1 MLLNSSNA
9 RGARGTSKSSRGS
22 RGRGQTGRGASNNS
36 SSKPHHN
43 LMTTLGPRALTDNTN
58 IYRGKSRG
66 SASPSPSATT
76 TADPFEKERLENAAK
91 REQRGQNGTTTSN
104 RGRGSSRGG
113 LHSNKQVRF
122 ATPPIEQEAGLS
134 GSSTSATPSDMK
146 TSLGSGTTTSTLSNP
161 FSFTAN
167 TASKTTSSIFK
178 APTGPSAKTTSP
190 LPFAPTFGSNTP
202 NTNGFGLAST
212 SQSTPVNPF
221 APSNAPGA
229 ASPSSNFG
237 TPSGVSTTPLSSL
250 ANSQKP
256 GILKGAKGA
265 SSKQV
270 SFEKTPEK
278 PSPQNV
284 SKKQFQAN
292 NIEEKK
298 NKASKQS
305 KSGFETPKLTS
316 SEMTSFAS
324 SSELARKINALLRKE
339 KIAPPRCTAPNPG
352 DPREK
357 AAVKAY
363 LDELKKYRTRVRA
376 SLIQGGFID
385 DPLKPKKLSEAIDFK
400 GTCDQMCPEEE
411 IIRRIIEDDVQR
423 AEKET
428 APDGSM
434 RPSPQMMI
442 KKLARSAAG
451 EDAPLP
457 QDVRSPAALRRTT
470 DYLIDSLLGEDDNLA
485 AQHEFLWDRT
495 RAIRRDFVFQSS
507 MSPPELADQ
516 VYCLEKITRFHVT
529 ALHQMSKPD
538 VAPENFVEQQEVEQL
553 SKSLLS
559 LIHAYEDCNLQNI
572 PCENEAEFRAYYVLL
587 NSSNPGI
594 LETVQNWG
602 WKFWGESEQI
612 KIAVGL
618 VECLQN
624 IWSPRGPLQPFSVLN
639 VAENAFSRFFTILKG
654 RNVSYTMACFA
665 EMHFNEVRKNAL
677 KTILSA
683 YQRQRD
689 QPKDW
694 NIAKLNQY
702 LHFDDPW
709 DIIDFGESYGLRF
722 DDVDG
727 DYCLS
732 LALDNQVVD
741 PFPPIKQPHSGEIVE
756 RKRTGHT
763 LTEVISTT
771 VYEGASDDAEE
782 VEESSSDEG
791 LFVKDNIGGVK
802 SLPPAATLAEPLKT
816 IDSPAAQTPLQQ
828 AFPTSPATPSFGF
841 PSVSQTTTA
850 QPIATPFP
858 TEEPKDTVTHST
870 PFATSAP
877 LAAANPFTTLAP
889 FAGTPTSVLP
899 PPTTTEP
906 RKFTWPSDNMPS
918 PNLPQTSPKEPPK
931 FNWPSEIPED
941 PNLPQTTSKENPK
954 SFQSAKVKTFTPQA
968 PALQFPGP
976 KLTDWSSSSKPM
988 FQSPFS
994 EPATHLSV
1002 IKPAKVT
1009 TITPTPQPEL
1019 GSLFKPVFKETPQPI
1034 IQASEPEVSTLDNF
1048 AKWIALGEDGI
1059 IEQFMS
1065 YTVQTLVG
1073 ETMEK
1078 FMRDEAKKAKQEAK
1092 RIAVEEEELARKE
1105 ADDFRRKS
1113 LAVKYF
1119 YMWRANAHNLWVRRQ
1134 GSKARRARIEHAESM
1149 RASRAALSA
1158 SVVED
1163 FRVSTS
1169 NGKKGVSSPPK
1180 DRRSSLGSLLQETGI
1195 LAGVHNPKDKLREIM
1210 YNGQTEHSNKRLKSS
1225 VSSVA
1230 SDSTSNTH
1238 RRNQS
1243 DNPLQRSL
1251 LSDPSFLSGGSR
1263 IHLMP
1268 SYQAAHE
1275 TRPQI
1280 SGVQTDY
1287 FRLKARGITTLP
1299 NGTPL
1304 ATSVAKEP
1312 LRQKQSFDGISKPIR
1327 SRRLTVPK
1335 DQPIPRSSPARVTA
1349 QQLLMPAP
1357 TNDEEIQRL
1366 KERAKAV
1373 MAADSGRKLQ
1383 KRGLDD
1389 DDDDLFE
1396 RAKRIR
1402 ERMDEDSEWLR
1413 REVDRYSESR
1423 SGSWT

>member
-1 MLLNSSNA
+1 MLLSSSNA
-9 RGARGTSKSSRGS
+9 RGARGNSKSSRGS
-22 RGRGQTGRGASNNS
+22 RGRGQAGRGASSN
-36 SSKPHHN
+36 
-43 LMTTLGPRALTDNTN
+43 A
-58 IYRGKSRG
+58 

-76 TADPFEKERLENAAK
+76 SVDPFEKERLENAAK
-91 REQRGQNGTTTSN
+91 REQRGQNGSATNN

-122 ATPPIEQEAGLS
+122 ATESTEEQT
-134 GSSTSATPSDMK
+134 GSPASATPSDMK
-146 TSLGSGTTTSTLSNP
+146 TPFGSGTATSTVSNP
-161 FSFTAN
+161 FAFTAN
-167 TASKTTSSIFK
+167 PNPKTSSNIFV
-178 APTGPSAKTTSP
+178 APTGPNSKSP
-190 LPFAPTFGSNTP
+190 SPSPFAPSSNSKTP
-202 NTNGFGLAST
+202 NTRVFGSAST
-212 SQSTPVNPF
+212 PQSTAVNPF
-221 APSNAPGA
+221 ASTNAFGGA
-229 ASPSSNFG
+229 SSSSSFGSPSSA
-237 TPSGVSTTPLSSL
+237 SATPLSAL
-250 ANSQKP
+250 INSQKA
-256 GILKGAKGA
+256 GIVKGSNRAP
-265 SSKQV
+265 SKQA
-270 SFEKTPEK
+270 SIEKKSEK
-278 PSPQNV
+278 NSQKNASQKPLQT
-284 SKKQFQAN
+284 N
-292 NIEEKK
+292 NGFFDKK
-298 NKASKQS
+298 NKASNQS
-305 KSGFETPKLTS
+305 KSGFGNTTPMS
-316 SEMTSFAS
+316 SEMASFAS
-324 SSELARKINALLRKE
+324 SSELASKINTLLQKE
-339 KIAPPRCTAPNPG
+339 KITPPRCTAKNPG
-352 DPREK
+352 DPRER
-357 AAVKAY
+357 AAVKSY

-423 AEKET
+423 AEKEV

-457 QDVRSPAALRRTT
+457 QDVRSPAALRRTL
-470 DYLIDSLLGEDDNLA
+470 DYLIDTVLGEDDNLA

-572 PCENEAEFRAYYVLL
+572 SCENEAEFRAYYVLL

-612 KIAVGL
+612 KIAVSL

-665 EMHFNEVRKNAL
+665 EMHFNEVRRNAL

-694 NIAKLNQY
+694 NISKLNQY

-709 DIIDFGESYGLRF
+709 DIVDFGEAYGLRF
-722 DDVDG
+722 DEVDG

-732 LALDNQVVD
+732 LAVDNQVVD

-763 LTEVISTT
+763 LTEVIDTT
-771 VYEGASDDAEE
+771 VYDGVSEDDKQG
-782 VEESSSDEG
+782 EESSSDDG

-802 SLPPAATLAEPLKT
+802 PLAPAVISVEAPEAASFQVAQISPQQSL
-816 IDSPAAQTPLQQ
+816 
-828 AFPTSPATPSFGF
+828 PTSPTAPLFGF
-841 PSVSQTTTA
+841 PPAGQTNGTQPETTLFSTKE
-850 QPIATPFP
+850 Q
-858 TEEPKDTVTHST
+858 KDTISPSTLSAPTPVAAPT
-870 PFATSAP
+870 PFAPSA
-877 LAAANPFTTLAP
+877 L
-889 FAGTPTSVLP
+889 FAPTSTNNP
-899 PPTTTEP
+899 SEPKTTEP
-906 RKFTWPSDNMPS
+906 PKFTWPSDNATTPK
-918 PNLPQTSPKEPPK
+918 LFQTTSTEPPK
-931 FNWPSEIPED
+931 FNWPSESAAFPSV
-941 PNLPQTTSKENPK
+941 PQTTLAESP
-954 SFQSAKVKTFTPQA
+954 KTFQPTETTAFKPPATEPQ
-968 PALQFPGP
+968 FTRP
-976 KLTDWSSSSKPM
+976 KLNDWTSSSKPVP
-988 FQSPFS
+988 QSIYS
-994 EPATHLSV
+994 EPQSIYSEPIAHSSV
-1002 IKPAKVT
+1002 AESAKVT
-1009 TITPTPQPEL
+1009 TSTPAPQPDL
-1019 GSLFKPVFKETPQPI
+1019 SNLFRPAAKETPQPD
-1034 IQASEPEVSTLDNF
+1034 IQVPTPQVSPLDNF
-1048 AKWIALGEDGI
+1048 AKWVALGEDGI
-1059 IEQFMS
+1059 IEQFMT
-1065 YTVQTLVG
+1065 YTVQNLVG

-1078 FMRDEAKKAKQEAK
+1078 FMRDEAKKARKEAK
-1092 RIAVEEEELARKE
+1092 RIAEEEEELARQE
-1105 ADDFRRKS
+1105 ADEFRSKA
-1113 LAVKYF
+1113 LAIKYIN
-1119 YMWRANAHNLWVRRQ
+1119 MWRTNAHNLWVRRQ

-1149 RASRAALSA
+1149 RASKTALSA

-1169 NGKKGVSSPPK
+1169 KGKKRVKSSPFK
-1180 DRRSSLGSLLQETGI
+1180 DRRSSLGSLLEGTGV
-1195 LAGVHNPKDKLREIM
+1195 LVGVHNPQETISEIVN
-1210 YNGQTEHSNKRLKSS
+1210 NGETERSNKRLKSS
-1225 VSSVA
+1225 VSSIA
-1230 SDSTSNTH
+1230 SDSTSNSH

-1251 LSDPSFLSGGSR
+1251 LSDPSFLNGGSR
-1263 IHLMP
+1263 IHFLP

-1275 TRPQI
+1275 TRPQL

-1304 ATSVAKEP
+1304 ATSVAKHP
-1312 LRQKQSFDGISKPIR
+1312 LRQKQSFDDGIGKPIR
-1327 SRRLTVPK
+1327 SRRPMMPK
-1335 DQPIPRSSPARVTA
+1335 EQPIPRSSPARVPA
-1349 QQLLMPAP
+1349 QQLLLPAP
-1357 TNDEEIQRL
+1357 TGDEEIGRL
-1366 KERAKAV
+1366 KERARVV
-1373 MAADSGRKLQ
+1373 MAADSGRRLQ
-1383 KRGLDD
+1383 NGSLDD
-1389 DDDDLFE
+1389 DEDLFE
-1396 RAKRIR
+1396 RARRIR
-1402 ERMDEDSEWLR
+1402 EKMDEDSEWLR
-1413 REVDRYSESR
+1413 REVDRYSESG
-1423 SGSWT
+1423 SGSWS

>member
-1 MLLNSSNA
+1 MLLNSSKA
-9 RGARGTSKSSRGS
+9 RGARGNSKSSRGS
-22 RGRGQTGRGASNNS
+22 SRGRGQAGRGASNNS
-36 SSKPHHN
+36 FATPF
-43 LMTTLGPRALTDNTN
+43 
-58 IYRGKSRG
+58 
-66 SASPSPSATT
+66 PSVTT
-76 TADPFEKERLENAAK
+76 TDPFEKERLENAAK
-91 REQRGQNGTTTSN
+91 REQRGQNGITGNN

-122 ATPPIEQEAGLS
+122 ATPPIEQQA
-134 GSSTSATPSDMK
+134 GSSASAKPSDMK
-146 TSLGSGTTTSTLSNP
+146 TPFDAGTATPTLSNP
-161 FSFTAN
+161 FSTTAN
-167 TASKTTSSIFK
+167 TTPNPSSNIFG
-178 APTGPSAKTTSP
+178 APTQPSGRTTSP
-190 LPFAPTFGSNTP
+190 SPFAPSSGSNP
-202 NTNGFGLAST
+202 SKANGFGSAST
-212 SQSTPVNPF
+212 PQSTGVNPF
-221 APSNAPGA
+221 APSNVSAI
-229 ASPSSNFG
+229 ASPSSTFG
-237 TPSGVSTTPLSSL
+237 TPSSVSTTPLSAL
-250 ANSQKP
+250 TNAQKP
-256 GILKGAKGA
+256 GILKGTKGS
-265 SSKQV
+265 SSKHV
-270 SFEKTPEK
+270 SFEKKPEK
-278 PSPQNV
+278 PNQQNA
-284 SKKQFQAN
+284 SKKLSQAN
-292 NIEEKK
+292 NGFMEKA
-298 NKASKQS
+298 NKATNQS
-305 KSGFETPKLTS
+305 KAGFGNATLPS
-316 SEMTSFAS
+316 SDLASFAS
-324 SSELARKINALLRKE
+324 SSELASKIDALLRKE
-339 KIAPPRCTAPNPG
+339 KISPPRCSAKNPG
-352 DPREK
+352 DPRER
-357 AAVKAY
+357 AAVKTY

-423 AEKET
+423 AEKEA

-457 QDVRSPAALRRTT
+457 QDVRSPAALRRTL
-470 DYLIDSLLGEDDNLA
+470 DYLIDSVLGEDDNLA

-572 PCENEAEFRAYYVLL
+572 SCENEAEFRAYYVLL

-618 VECLQN
+618 VECLQT
-624 IWSPRGPLQPFSVLN
+624 IWSVRGPLQPFTVLN
-639 VAENAFSRFFTILKG
+639 VGENAFSRFFTILKG

-689 QPKDW
+689 QPRDW
-694 NIAKLNQY
+694 TIGKLNQY
-702 LHFDDPW
+702 LQFDDPW
-709 DIIDFGESYGLRF
+709 DIVEFGESYGLRF
-722 DDVDG
+722 DEVDG

-756 RKRTGHT
+756 RKRFGHT
-763 LTEVISTT
+763 LTDVIDTT
-771 VYEGASDDAEE
+771 VYEEVSQDANQAD
-782 VEESSSDEG
+782 ESSSDDG
-791 LFVKDNIGGVK
+791 LFVKDNIGGMK
-802 SLPPAATLAEPLKT
+802 SLPPATIFPGPSKAPEFLAAQTAPQEAFFV
-816 IDSPAAQTPLQQ
+816 SPAAPL
-828 AFPTSPATPSFGF
+828 FGSPSK
-841 PSVSQTTTA
+841 SQTNTA
-850 QPIATPFP
+850 QPITAPFLADK
-858 TEEPKDTVTHST
+858 PKDIISPST
-870 PFATSAP
+870 LFAQSAP
-877 LAAANPFTTLAP
+877 LPAAAPLAP
-889 FAGTPTSVLP
+889 VSPFADTSTSLLP
-899 PPTTTEP
+899 SPKPTEP
-906 RKFTWPSDNMPS
+906 PKFIWPSDNGAS
-918 PNLPQTSPKEPPK
+918 SNLSQTTLKETPK
-931 FNWPSEIPED
+931 FNWPSDNAGIPT
-941 PNLPQTTSKENPK
+941 LPQTTPIESPK
-954 SFQSAKVKTFTPQA
+954 PPQPTEIKTFTPQA
-968 PALQFPGP
+968 SMPEFSRP
-976 KLTDWSSSSKPM
+976 KHNDWSTSSKPVPP
-988 FQSPFS
+988 PFFPGS
-994 EPATHLSV
+994 VAQPSMIEPSK
-1002 IKPAKVT
+1002 IT
-1009 TITPTPQPEL
+1009 TFTPIPQPD
-1019 GSLFKPVFKETPQPI
+1019 FNKPSKPIAKESPQQI
-1034 IQASEPEVSTLDNF
+1034 IQEPTSQASALDNF

-1059 IEQFMS
+1059 IEQFMT
-1065 YTVQTLVG
+1065 YTVQTLVE
-1073 ETMEK
+1073 ETMDK
-1078 FMRDEAKKAKQEAK
+1078 FVKDEAKKARKEAK
-1092 RIAVEEEELARKE
+1092 RIAEEEDALARKE
-1105 ADDFRRKS
+1105 ADEFRSKV
-1113 LAVKYF
+1113 LAEKYF
-1119 YMWRANAHNLWVRRQ
+1119 NLWRINAHNIWVRRQ

-1158 SVVED
+1158 SVVND

-1169 NGKKGVSSPPK
+1169 KGQKRTIRSSQ
-1180 DRRSSLGSLLQETGI
+1180 DRRSSVGSLLEETGI
-1195 LAGVHNPKDKLREIM
+1195 LAGVHNPKDKIREIV
-1210 YNGQTEHSNKRLKSS
+1210 YNGQFEHSNKRLKSS
-1225 VSSVA
+1225 ASSIA
-1230 SDSTSNTH
+1230 SDSSSTTL

-1251 LSDPSFLSGGSR
+1251 LSDPSFLNGGSR

-1268 SYQAAHE
+1268 TYQAANE

-1304 ATSVAKEP
+1304 ATSVAKHP
-1312 LRQKQSFDGISKPIR
+1312 LRPKQSFDDVSKPIR
-1327 SRRLTVPK
+1327 TRTSMMPEEN
-1335 DQPIPRSSPARVTA
+1335 PIPRSSPAKVPA

-1357 TNDEEIQRL
+1357 AGDEEIQRL
-1366 KERAKAV
+1366 KERARAV

-1383 KRGLDD
+1383 KRGLDGD
-1389 DDDDLFE
+1389 EELFE

-1423 SGSWT
+1423 SGSWS

>member
-1 MLLNSSNA
+1 M
-9 RGARGTSKSSRGS
+9 
-22 RGRGQTGRGASNNS
+22 
-36 SSKPHHN
+36 
-43 LMTTLGPRALTDNTN
+43 
-58 IYRGKSRG
+58 
-66 SASPSPSATT
+66 
-76 TADPFEKERLENAAK
+76 
-91 REQRGQNGTTTSN
+91 
-104 RGRGSSRGG
+104 
-113 LHSNKQVRF
+113 
-122 ATPPIEQEAGLS
+122 TPPIEEQTGSPA
-134 GSSTSATPSDMK
+134 SSTSSDMK
-146 TSLGSGTTTSTLSNP
+146 TPFGSGTATSTLSNP

-167 TASKTTSSIFK
+167 ANAKSSNVFGAPAGFSPKTAS
-178 APTGPSAKTTSP
+178 PSPFTP
-190 LPFAPTFGSNTP
+190 LSNSNPPSTNVFGS
-202 NTNGFGLAST
+202 ASAA
-212 SQSTPVNPF
+212 QSTAVNPF
-221 APSNAPGA
+221 APSNPFSV
-229 ASPSSNFG
+229 ASPSSIFG
-237 TPSGVSTTPLSSL
+237 TQSSVSTTPFSTL
-250 ANSQKP
+250 ANSQKQSS
-256 GILKGAKGA
+256 LNKQGA

-270 SFEKTPEK
+270 SFEKKPEK
-278 PSPQNV
+278 PIQKTASPSPFAPSPNSHSSNKNVFGSGSAAQSTALSNSQKQGILKGTKGASSQSNSSFQNI
-284 SKKQFQAN
+284 S
-292 NIEEKK
+292 
-298 NKASKQS
+298 S
-305 KSGFETPKLTS
+305 TS
-316 SEMTSFAS
+316 SGMASFAS
-324 SSELARKINALLRKE
+324 SSELASKINALLRKE
-339 KIAPPRCTAPNPG
+339 KVTPPRCNAKDPG

-357 AAVKAY
+357 AAVKSY

-376 SLIQGGFID
+376 SLIKGGFID

-423 AEKET
+423 AEKES

-457 QDVRSPAALRRTT
+457 QDVRSPAALKRTL
-470 DYLIDSLLGEDDNLA
+470 DYLIDTVLGEDDNLA

-654 RNVSYTMACFA
+654 QNVSYTMACFA

-694 NIAKLNQY
+694 NIGKLNQY

-709 DIIDFGESYGLRF
+709 DILDFGESYGLRF
-722 DDVDG
+722 DEVDG
-727 DYCLS
+727 EYCLS

-763 LTEVISTT
+763 LTEVIDTT
-771 VYEGASDDAEE
+771 VYQEISEDVNQD
-782 VEESSSDEG
+782 EESSSDDG
-791 LFVKDNIGGVK
+791 LFVKDNVEGVK
-802 SLPPAATLAEPLKT
+802 SLPPAATFAE
-816 IDSPAAQTPLQQ
+816 SPKPFGFPATQTPPQQ
-828 AFPTSPATPSFGF
+828 AFPTSSATPLFGF
-841 PSVSQTTTA
+841 PSASQVNTA
-850 QPIATPFP
+850 QPVTAPFSAS
-858 TEEPKDTVTHST
+858 PKL
-870 PFATSAP
+870 PQATS
-877 LAAANPFTTLAP
+877 
-889 FAGTPTSVLP
+889 
-899 PPTTTEP
+899 TEP
-906 RKFTWPSDNMPS
+906 PKFTWPSDKVAS
-918 PNLPQTSPKEPPK
+918 PNPTQVSSTEPPR
-931 FNWPSEIPED
+931 PSIAE
-941 PNLPQTTSKENPK
+941 
-954 SFQSAKVKTFTPQA
+954 SAKVGASTP
-968 PALQFPGP
+968 
-976 KLTDWSSSSKPM
+976 
-988 FQSPFS
+988 
-994 EPATHLSV
+994 V
-1002 IKPAKVT
+1002 
-1009 TITPTPQPEL
+1009 PQPDHNN
-1019 GSLFKPVFKETPQPI
+1019 LFKPVFKETSPQQSFPKFTWPSDNVSSSSVPQTTSAESPNPSQPANVKTFTPPTPAFPPPKLNDWNTSSKPVLQSVFSETVAQPSVAQPAKVITSAPTPQPDI
-1034 IQASEPEVSTLDNF
+1034 SNLFKPVVKETTQPAIHTPIPQVSPLDNF
-1048 AKWIALGEDGI
+1048 ANWIALGEDGI
-1059 IEQFMS
+1059 IEQFMQ
-1065 YTVQTLVG
+1065 YTVQTLLE
-1073 ETMEK
+1073 ETWEK
-1078 FMRDEAKKAKQEAK
+1078 YTRDEAKKARKEAK
-1092 RIAVEEEELARKE
+1092 RIAQEEVELARKE
-1105 ADDFRRKS
+1105 ADDFRS
-1113 LAVKYF
+1113 NALAIKYF
-1119 YMWRANAHNLWVRRQ
+1119 NMWRTNAHNLWVRRQ

-1158 SVVED
+1158 SVVEN
-1163 FRVSTS
+1163 FRVSS
-1169 NGKKGVSSPPK
+1169 SKGKKRVKSSPSK
-1180 DRRSSLGSLLQETGI
+1180 DRRTSLGSLLEETGV
-1195 LAGVHNPKDKLREIM
+1195 LAGVHNPQEKIREIV

-1225 VSSVA
+1225 VSSIA

-1238 RRNQS
+1238 KHNQS
-1243 DNPLQRSL
+1243 DNPLSRSL
-1251 LSDPSFLSGGSR
+1251 LSDPSFLNGGSR

-1268 SYQAAHE
+1268 SYEAANE

-1287 FRLKARGITTLP
+1287 FRLKARGITTLS

-1304 ATSVAKEP
+1304 ATSVAKDP
-1312 LRQKQSFDGISKPIR
+1312 LRQKQYFDGISKPIR
-1327 SRRLTVPK
+1327 SRRSIIPK
-1335 DQPIPRSSPARVTA
+1335 EQPIPRSSPARESA
-1349 QQLLMPAP
+1349 QQLLLSAP
-1357 TNDEEIQRL
+1357 TGDEEIQRL

-1373 MAADSGRKLQ
+1373 MAADSGRKLP

-1389 DDDDLFE
+1389 DEDLFE

-1402 ERMDEDSEWLR
+1402 ERMDADSEWLR

-1423 SGSWT
+1423 SGSWS

>member
-1 MLLNSSNA
+1 MLLSSSNA
-9 RGARGTSKSSRGS
+9 RGARGNSKSSRGS
-22 RGRGQTGRGASNNS
+22 RGRGQAGRGASSNS
-36 SSKPHHN
+36 
-43 LMTTLGPRALTDNTN
+43 
-58 IYRGKSRG
+58 

-76 TADPFEKERLENAAK
+76 SADPFEKERLENAAK
-91 REQRGQNGTTTSN
+91 REQRGQNGTATNN

-113 LHSNKQVRF
+113 LHSNKQVLF
-122 ATPPIEQEAGLS
+122 ATPSIEEQT
-134 GSSTSATPSDMK
+134 GSPASATPPDMK
-146 TSLGSGTTTSTLSNP
+146 TPFGSGTATSTLSNP
-161 FSFTAN
+161 FAFTAKTN
-167 TASKTTSSIFK
+167 SKTSSNIFV
-178 APTGPSAKTTSP
+178 APTGPNSKSP
-190 LPFAPTFGSNTP
+190 SPSPFAPSSNSKTP
-202 NTNGFGLAST
+202 NTSVFGSAST
-212 SQSTPVNPF
+212 PQSAAVNPF
-221 APSNAPGA
+221 ASANAFRGA
-229 ASPSSNFG
+229 SSSSSFGSPSSA
-237 TPSGVSTTPLSSL
+237 SATPLSAL
-250 ANSQKP
+250 TNSQKP
-256 GILKGAKGA
+256 GILKGTKGA
-265 SSKQV
+265 SSKQA
-270 SFEKTPEK
+270 SIEKKPEK
-278 PSPQNV
+278 NSQKNASQKPS
-284 SKKQFQAN
+284 QAN
-292 NIEEKK
+292 NGFADKK
-298 NKASKQS
+298 NKASNQS
-305 KSGFETPKLTS
+305 KSGFGNTTPMS
-316 SEMTSFAS
+316 SEMASFAS
-324 SSELARKINALLRKE
+324 SSELASKINALLRKE
-339 KIAPPRCTAPNPG
+339 KITPPRCTAKNPG

-357 AAVKAY
+357 AAVKSY

-423 AEKET
+423 AEKEV

-457 QDVRSPAALRRTT
+457 QDVRSPAALRRTL
-470 DYLIDSLLGEDDNLA
+470 DYLIDTVLGEDDNLA

-612 KIAVGL
+612 KIAVSL

-694 NIAKLNQY
+694 NIGKLNQY

-709 DIIDFGESYGLRF
+709 DIVDFGEAYGLRF
-722 DDVDG
+722 DEVDG

-732 LALDNQVVD
+732 LAVNNQVVD

-756 RKRTGHT
+756 RKRTGHN
-763 LTEVISTT
+763 LTEVIDTT
-771 VYEGASDDAEE
+771 VYEGVSEDTKQGD
-782 VEESSSDEG
+782 ESSSDDG
-791 LFVKDNIGGVK
+791 LFVKDNIGGVTP
-802 SLPPAATLAEPLKT
+802 LPPAATFVEAPEAAGFQVAQIPPQQAFST
-816 IDSPAAQTPLQQ
+816 SPAAPL
-828 AFPTSPATPSFGF
+828 FGF
-841 PSVSQTTTA
+841 PSAGQTNSA
-850 QPIATPFP
+850 QPMTTLFS
-858 TEEPKDTVTHST
+858 TEKPKDTIAPSTLFAPSPLAAPT
-870 PFATSAP
+870 PFAPSA
-877 LAAANPFTTLAP
+877 L
-889 FAGTPTSVLP
+889 FAPTSTNTP
-899 PPTTTEP
+899 SEPKTTEP
-906 RKFTWPSDNMPS
+906 SKFTWPSDKAAFS
-918 PNLPQTSPKEPPK
+918 KLSQTTPTEPPK
-931 FNWPSEIPED
+931 FNWPSDNAASPSV
-941 PNLPQTTSKENPK
+941 PQTT
-954 SFQSAKVKTFTPQA
+954 
-968 PALQFPGP
+968 PAEGP
-976 KLTDWSSSSKPM
+976 KLFQPTETTAFKPPAPGSQFTRPKLNDWNSSSKPVP
-988 FQSPFS
+988 QSIFS
-994 EPATHLSV
+994 EPVAQSSV
-1002 IKPAKVT
+1002 AESAKVT
-1009 TITPTPQPEL
+1009 TFTPTPQPDL
-1019 GSLFKPVFKETPQPI
+1019 SNLFRPAARETPQPD
-1034 IQASEPEVSTLDNF
+1034 IQVPTPQVSPLDNF

-1059 IEQFMS
+1059 IEQFMT
-1065 YTVQTLVG
+1065 YTVQNLVG

-1078 FMRDEAKKAKQEAK
+1078 FIRDEAKKARKEAK
-1092 RIAVEEEELARKE
+1092 RIAEEEEELARQE
-1105 ADDFRRKS
+1105 ADDFRSKA
-1113 LAVKYF
+1113 LAKKYIN
-1119 YMWRANAHNLWVRRQ
+1119 MWRTNAHNLWVRRQ
-1134 GSKARRARIEHAESM
+1134 GSKGRRARIEHAESM
-1149 RASRAALSA
+1149 RASKTALSA
-1158 SVVED
+1158 SVIED

-1169 NGKKGVSSPPK
+1169 KGKKRVKSSPSK
-1180 DRRSSLGSLLQETGI
+1180 DRRSSLGSLLEGTGV
-1195 LAGVHNPKDKLREIM
+1195 LVGVHNPQEKIREIV
-1210 YNGQTEHSNKRLKSS
+1210 YNGGTERSNKRLKSS
-1225 VSSVA
+1225 VSSIA
-1230 SDSTSNTH
+1230 SDSTSNSH

-1251 LSDPSFLSGGSR
+1251 LSDPSFLNGGSR
-1263 IHLMP
+1263 IHFLP

-1275 TRPQI
+1275 TRPQL

-1304 ATSVAKEP
+1304 ATSVAKDP

-1327 SRRLTVPK
+1327 SRRSMMPK
-1335 DQPIPRSSPARVTA
+1335 EQPIPRSSPARVPA
-1349 QQLLMPAP
+1349 QQLLLPAP
-1357 TNDEEIQRL
+1357 TGDEEINRL
-1366 KERAKAV
+1366 KERARVV

-1383 KRGLDD
+1383 NGGLDD
-1389 DDDDLFE
+1389 DEDLFE
-1396 RAKRIR
+1396 RARRIR
-1402 ERMDEDSEWLR
+1402 EKMDEDSEWLR
-1413 REVDRYSESR
+1413 REVYRYSESR
-1423 SGSWT
+1423 SGSWS

>member
-9 RGARGTSKSSRGS
+9 RGARGNSKSSRGS
-22 RGRGQTGRGASNNS
+22 SRGRGQAGRGASNNS
-36 SSKPHHN
+36 FATPSRARQQLIRSK
-43 LMTTLGPRALTDNTN
+43 
-58 IYRGKSRG
+58 
-66 SASPSPSATT
+66 
-76 TADPFEKERLENAAK
+76 KERLENAAK
-91 REQRGQNGTTTSN
+91 REQRGQNGTTANN

-113 LHSNKQVRF
+113 LHSNKQCQNHF
-122 ATPPIEQEAGLS
+122 
-134 GSSTSATPSDMK
+134 PS
-146 TSLGSGTTTSTLSNP
+146 
-161 FSFTAN
+161 
-167 TASKTTSSIFK
+167 
-178 APTGPSAKTTSP
+178 
-190 LPFAPTFGSNTP
+190 PFAPSSGSNP
-202 NTNGFGLAST
+202 SNSNGFGSAST
-212 SQSTPVNPF
+212 PQSTGVNPF
-221 APSNAPGA
+221 APSSVSRT
-229 ASPSSNFG
+229 ASPSSTFG
-237 TPSGVSTTPLSSL
+237 TPSSVSTTPLSSL
-250 ANSQKP
+250 TNTQKP
-256 GILKGAKGA
+256 GILKGTKGL
-265 SSKQV
+265 SSKHV
-270 SFEKTPEK
+270 SFEKKSEK
-278 PSPQNV
+278 SNQQNA
-284 SKKQFQAN
+284 SKKLSQAN
-292 NIEEKK
+292 NGFMEKT
-298 NKASKQS
+298 NKASNPS
-305 KSGFETPKLTS
+305 KASFENATLPS
-316 SEMTSFAS
+316 SDIASFAS
-324 SSELARKINALLRKE
+324 SSELASKIDALLRKE
-339 KIAPPRCTAPNPG
+339 KISPPRCSAKNPG
-352 DPREK
+352 DPRER
-357 AAVKAY
+357 AAVKTY

-376 SLIQGGFID
+376 SLIQAGFID

-423 AEKET
+423 AEKEA

-457 QDVRSPAALRRTT
+457 QDVRSPAALRRTL
-470 DYLIDSLLGEDDNLA
+470 DYLINSVLGEDDNLA

-538 VAPENFVEQQEVEQL
+538 IAPENFVEQQEVEQL

-572 PCENEAEFRAYYVLL
+572 SCENEAEFRAYYVLL

-618 VECLQN
+618 VECLQT
-624 IWSPRGPLQPFSVLN
+624 IWSVRGPLQPFTVLN

-694 NIAKLNQY
+694 NLGKLNQY
-702 LHFDDPW
+702 LQFDDPW
-709 DIIDFGESYGLRF
+709 DIVDFGESYGLRF
-722 DDVDG
+722 DEVDG

-756 RKRTGHT
+756 RKRVGHT
-763 LTEVISTT
+763 LTEVIDIT
-771 VYEGASDDAEE
+771 VYEEVSQDANQSD
-782 VEESSSDEG
+782 ESSSDDG
-791 LFVKDNIGGVK
+791 LFVKDNIGGMN
-802 SLPPAATLAEPLKT
+802 SLPPPTIFPEPSKAPEF
-816 IDSPAAQTPLQQ
+816 PAAQTAPQQ
-828 AFPTSPATPSFGF
+828 ASPGSPAAPLFGSPST
-841 PSVSQTTTA
+841 SQTNTA
-850 QPIATPFP
+850 QPTTASFLADK
-858 TEEPKDTVTHST
+858 PKDTTSPST
-870 PFATSAP
+870 LFSQSAP
-877 LAAANPFTTLAP
+877 LPTATPLAP
-889 FAGTPTSVLP
+889 LSPFADTSPSLLP
-899 PPTTTEP
+899 SPKPTEP
-906 RKFTWPSDNMPS
+906 PKFTWPSDNAAS
-918 PNLPQTSPKEPPK
+918 SSLPQIPPIEAPK
-931 FNWPSEIPED
+931 FNWPSDNAGAPT
-941 PNLPQTTSKENPK
+941 LPQTTPTESPK
-954 SFQSAKVKTFTPQA
+954 RPQPTGFKTFNSQEPTPEFSR
-968 PALQFPGP
+968 PRLN
-976 KLTDWSSSSKPM
+976 DWSISSKPVP
-988 FQSPFS
+988 QPFFPGSVAQPSMIEPSNVTTFTAAPQPDLNKLS
-994 EPATHLSV
+994 EPVANESSRK
-1002 IKPAKVT
+1002 I
-1009 TITPTPQPEL
+1009 IPEP
-1019 GSLFKPVFKETPQPI
+1019 SSQ
-1034 IQASEPEVSTLDNF
+1034 VSALDNF
-1048 AKWIALGEDGI
+1048 ARWIALGEDGI
-1059 IEQFMS
+1059 IEQFMT

-1073 ETMEK
+1073 ETFDK
-1078 FMRDEAKKAKQEAK
+1078 FVKDEAKKARKEAK
-1092 RIAVEEEELARKE
+1092 R
-1105 ADDFRRKS
+1105 
-1113 LAVKYF
+1113 
-1119 YMWRANAHNLWVRRQ
+1119 
-1134 GSKARRARIEHAESM
+1134 
-1149 RASRAALSA
+1149 ASPKKKKHWAALSA
-1158 SVVED
+1158 SVVDD

-1169 NGKKGVSSPPK
+1169 KGQKRTIRYSQ
-1180 DRRSSLGSLLQETGI
+1180 DRRLSVGSLLEGTGV
-1195 LAGVHNPKDKLREIM
+1195 LAGVHNPKDKIREIV
-1210 YNGQTEHSNKRLKSS
+1210 YNGQVEPSNKRLKSS
-1225 VSSVA
+1225 TSSIA
-1230 SDSTSNTH
+1230 SDSSSTTH

-1268 SYQAAHE
+1268 SYQAANE

-1304 ATSVAKEP
+1304 ATSVAKHP
-1312 LRQKQSFDGISKPIR
+1312 LRQKQSFDSVSKPIR
-1327 SRRLTVPK
+1327 TRTSMMPK
-1335 DQPIPRSSPARVTA
+1335 ENPIPRSSPARVPA

-1357 TNDEEIQRL
+1357 TGDEEIQRL
-1366 KERAKAV
+1366 KERARAV

-1383 KRGLDD
+1383 KRGLDGD
-1389 DDDDLFE
+1389 EELFA

-1423 SGSWT
+1423 SGSWS